1 MDIKIFIL
9 IRSFIL
15 FIRICVIWFVKKN
28 LDAGLQFFKMVDHLH
43 FPILEFNALVKNIDL
58 STGCD
63 I

>member
-1 MDIKIFIL
+1 M
-9 IRSFIL
+9 
-15 FIRICVIWFVKKN
+15 KKN

-43 FPILEFNALVKNIDL
+43 FPIVEFNAVVKNIDL